1 MGGLRLRRFGLLFS
15 FALSL
20 ILALSPMTLAQT
32 PLLPTPKLE
41 LPQINNTDVVTTGIQ
56 LDGRELF
63 TIALP
68 ATSQPNQPN
77 QKSAIAVRRQSIEAT
92 LQRFANQRNA
102 SNPQVNSTLD
112 ANSNLP
118 IISINQQYLMTVTT
132 LDAQLQGQQPT
143 PYAEELTR
151 IISAALIEAKRERQP
166 DVITQQ
172 TGKAIATLG
181 GMFALSWLVSLLQKS
196 LRKRQRLLEH
206 ETPHLTDIPPNTPE
220 TASLRTQ
227 LTVKQQM
234 KSRRERTLKDMRR
247 RSLQLVQVGIW
258 MAGIYFILGLFPDSR
273 PLQPLVLSTPLKVL
287 GIIVV
292 TYLVIR
298 LSDLIVDRIFGA
310 LDISESTPDAS
321 QRLAL
326 RVSTFSGVAKGILSL
341 MWISIGIAVILS
353 IIGIQILPLLAGAGI
368 IGIGISLASQNL
380 IKDMINGFLVLF
392 EDQYAVGD
400 IIQVDDVS
408 GLVEFISLRITQ
420 IRSADGRLITIPNSA
435 IAIVENLSKDW
446 SRVDLSIV
454 ISYDADVDRAIHLIE
469 KVGKDLST
477 DPDWYTKILE
487 PPQVLG
493 VEDFSNAGITL
504 RIWIKTQPLQPAVVG
519 REFRRRVKQAL
530 DGAGISIGIP
540 QQVFSVREAF
550 QDDPFDSP
558 NRPDKAEQ

>member
-1 MGGLRLRRFGLLFS
+1 MRRFGFLFG

-20 ILALSPMTLAQT
+20 ILVLSPKTLAQT
-32 PLLPTPKLE
+32 PILPTPKIA
-41 LPQINNTDVVTTGIQ
+41 LPQINSTDIVTTGIQ

-68 ATSQPNQPN
+68 ATAQPNQPN
-77 QKSAIAVRRQSIEAT
+77 QRSAIAVRRQSIEAT

-102 SNPQVNSTLD
+102 PDLQVNSTLD

-118 IISINQQYLMTVTT
+118 IISINQRYLMTVTT
-132 LDAQLQGQQPT
+132 LDAQLQGQEPT

-151 IISAALIEAKRERQP
+151 IIRTALLEAERERQP
-166 DVITQQ
+166 EVITQQ

-181 GMFALSWLVSLLQKS
+181 GMFALSWLVSRLQKY
-196 LRKRQRLLEH
+196 LRKRQRLLED
-206 ETPHLTDIPPNTPE
+206 ETPSPADILPNTPE
-220 TASLRTQ
+220 TASPRTQ

-234 KSRRERTLKDMRR
+234 KSRRERTLQDMQR
-247 RSLQLVQVGIW
+247 RSLQLMQIGIW

-287 GIIVV
+287 GIIVA

-321 QRLAL
+321 QRVAL

-341 MWISIGIAVILS
+341 MWISIGIVIILS

-380 IKDMINGFLVLF
+380 IKDMINGFLILF

-420 IRSADGRLITIPNSA
+420 IRSADGRLITIPNSS

-454 ISYDADVDRAIHLIE
+454 ISYDADVDRAIQLIE
-469 KVGKDLST
+469 KVGRDLSA
-477 DPDWYTKILE
+477 DPDWHTKILE
-487 PPQVLG
+487 APQVLG

-504 RIWIKTQPLQPAVVG
+504 RTWIKTQPLQPAVVG

-530 DGAGISIGIP
+530 DAAGISIGIP

-558 NRPDKAEQ
+558 NRSNPEKQ